1 MPRLNDLE
9 SADRSKKRAAMRRA
23 PIRSPA
29 AHAER
34 TLLILVLMQLKSTD
48 KFKEVDARYQI
59 KLEN

>member
-1 MPRLNDLE
+1 LNDLV
-9 SADRSKKRAAMRRA
+9 SLTYQRTAPA

-48 KFKEVDARYQI
+48 KFKEVDD
-59 KLEN
+59 